1 MLAVKRDDV
10 QHLGDWAWVSALG
23 EFFFFLHSMD
33 CHTSFREWKNSIIL
47 YLVVAPLK
55 IEEAYVSLQSVQLL

>member
-1 MLAVKRDDV
+1 MLAVKIDV

-23 EFFFFLHSMD
+23 EFSFLHSMD
-33 CHTSFREWKNSIIL
+33 CLTSFRDWKNSIIL

-55 IEEAYVSLQSVQLL
+55 IEEAYVSLQSVHLL